1 MLWLYLLFVLFPS
14 NWACFFLKDGERAKE
29 NLKKKEEQ
37 MKEKELQRK
46 REREQRVELRKR
58 KIERETVEDDLDR
71 SGFESRHK
79 KSEEVSSKDGAA
91 TKRRRSVVKK
101 NLTILFSE

>member
-1 MLWLYLLFVLFPS
+1 
-14 NWACFFLKDGERAKE
+14 
-29 NLKKKEEQ
+29 

-91 TKRRRSVVKK
+91 TKRRRSVEKK
-101 NLTILFSE
+101 NILGQNLTILFSLRPCHRKSLIVNWGCVEIGLNYAD